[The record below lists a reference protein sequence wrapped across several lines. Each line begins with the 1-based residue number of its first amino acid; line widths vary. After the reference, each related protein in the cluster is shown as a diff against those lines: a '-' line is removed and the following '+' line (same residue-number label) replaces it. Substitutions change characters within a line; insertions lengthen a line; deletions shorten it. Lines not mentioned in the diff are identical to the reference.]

1 MIIHFLKAKHKKL
14 VNDHDAL
21 RKKFDRKGLSNAVEI
36 IDTIRA
42 LEAADNLHD
51 VPHFYR
57 PHPLRGKY
65 KGCFAVD
72 ATDTHRVIFKPDHD
86 GDSNFRIDTH
96 KTITSI
102 IIIEIF
108 IDYHE

>member
-1 MIIHFLKAKHKKL
+1 MIIHFSKSKHKAL
-14 VNDHDAL
+14 VNDHEAL
-21 RKKFDRKGLSNAVEI
+21 RRKYDRKGINNAVEI

-42 LEAADNLHD
+42 LEAANTLHD

-65 KGCFAVD
+65 KGFFAVD
-72 ATDTHRVIFKPDHD
+72 VTDTHRTIFRPDHT
-86 GDSNFRIDTH
+86 GDSNFRIDNY